1 MDGLPDSAPSRCDGE
16 LPDTLTLYLSDVNGD
31 GCVDDADLLQVL
43 LRFGETCDSGEDIN
57 WDGIVD
63 DADLL
68 TLLMDFGRG
77 CDWAH

>member
-1 MDGLPDSAPSRCDGE
+1 M
-16 LPDTLTLYLSDVNGD
+16 NGD

-77 CDWAH
+77 CGLED